1 MNALLDRKE
10 TEKMLNVG
18 NGSFVKIE
26 EVEVVMPPESAPLK
40 RMVSDAKD
48 NGTCIDLTYGKRV
61 KSIIV
66 LKSGKIVVSSVLSTT
81 LANNMMKKMEKE

>member
-1 MNALLDRKE
+1 
-10 TEKMLNVG
+10 MLNVG

-26 EVEVVMPPESAPLK
+26 EIEVVMPPESAPLK

-48 NGTCIDLTYGKRV
+48 AGTCIDLTYGKKV

-66 LKSGKIVVSSVLSTT
+66 LKSGKIVLSAT
-81 LANNMMKKMEKE
+81 LASTLTNNIAKKFEK

>member
-1 MNALLDRKE
+1 
-10 TEKMLNVG
+10 MLNVG

-26 EVEVVMPPESAPLK
+26 EIEAVMPPESAPLK

-48 NGTCIDLTYGKRV
+48 AGTCIDLTYGKRV

>member
-1 MNALLDRKE
+1 
-10 TEKMLNVG
+10 MLNVG

-48 NGTCIDLTYGKRV
+48 AGTCIDLTYGKRV
-61 KSIIV
+61 KSILV
-66 LKSGKIVVSSVLSTT
+66 LKSGKIVLSSTLSATIV
-81 LANNMMKKMEKE
+81 NNMMKKVEK